1 MPLDEFPIT
10 NFDNASI
17 ERYRFT
23 PKDWTQKE
31 FSGLSF
37 TNFLISSLII
47 RPPLSEFD
55 SVKKQNASSNSD
67 NDDNGDINGN
77 EDFTTLELTCL
88 NGINM
93 SKNAELE
100 YRISLH
106 SLVMVILKEQETAV
120 INTNIQIK
128 NMAEFCMYLVENEDD
143 SFWKEFK
150 LIKNYFIS
158 PNFEGRLQVVIK
170 NTGAYTKIL
179 NPSNIIGY
187 FIVRPFLQ
195 DSTCLPSYTL

>member
-1 MPLDEFPIT
+1 MTSTVNMLPLAF
-10 NFDNASI
+10 
-17 ERYRFT
+17 
-23 PKDWTQKE
+23 K
-31 FSGLSF
+31 
-37 TNFLISSLII
+37 
-47 RPPLSEFD
+47 
-55 SVKKQNASSNSD
+55 ASSNSD

-77 EDFTTLELTCL
+77 EDFTALELTCL

>member
-1 MPLDEFPIT
+1 
-10 NFDNASI
+10 
-17 ERYRFT
+17 
-23 PKDWTQKE
+23 
-31 FSGLSF
+31 
-37 TNFLISSLII
+37 
-47 RPPLSEFD
+47 
-55 SVKKQNASSNSD
+55 
-67 NDDNGDINGN
+67 
-77 EDFTTLELTCL
+77 
-88 NGINM
+88 M

-150 LIKNYFIS
+150 LIKRYFIS